1 MGEVAELVEPLVVVD
16 AAERV
21 HEEEVGEGR
30 DEGDERPAK
39 RHRRVGSALA
49 TRNATNT
56 ATSHVM
62 DEATRR

>member
-1 MGEVAELVEPLVVVD
+1 VVVD